1 MLPPKKGEKMATLIA
16 LPIILLF
23 WGGIIRLSRSA
34 HGKGPVVDLK
44 EIRERREEQ
53 KFEARRSQEFKASGS
68 EKSDALKRQQV
79 FVYRN
84 AQGFPLSS
92 DNPDIALALQDRQDR
107 EKRNFPSGLQA
118 LEEFE
123 RSLEARGEHRLFIR
137 SRCIPALGWI
147 YDVYSS
153 GKGEGHGV
161 VVFSETDGSVARIDF
176 DNGSSLSIPEPEG
189 ISDELLAGRFRTIVS
204 DPEVIN
210 RVLDPACRR
219 SRNIRGGASIP
230 VNDFEG
236 KPYEEHELEI
246 LCSVLA
252 EMEDIESAE
261 ISEDGKRIVIFAAT
275 PEDDE
280 AETPGGYTIPLEEE
294 EFAGEV

>member
-1 MLPPKKGEKMATLIA
+1 MATLIA
-16 LPIILLF
+16 FPIILLF
-23 WGGIIRLSRSA
+23 WSGIIRIFRSA
-34 HGKGPVVDLK
+34 HGKEPVVNLK
-44 EIRERREEQ
+44 EMKERREEQ
-53 KFEARRSQEFKASGS
+53 KFEARRSREFKTPGS

-92 DNPDIALALQDRQDR
+92 DNPDIALALQDRQNR
-107 EKRNFPSGLQA
+107 EKRGFPLRLQA

-123 RSLEARGEHRLFIR
+123 RSLEARGEHRLFGR
-137 SRCIPALGWI
+137 NRCIPALGWI

-161 VVFSETDGSVARIDF
+161 VVFSDTDGSVTEIRF
-176 DNGSSLSIPEPEG
+176 DNGSSLSNPEPEG

-219 SRNIRGGASIP
+219 SRNTRSGASVL

-280 AETPGGYTIPLEEE
+280 AEAPGGYTIPLEDE
-294 EFAGEV
+294 EFAGEI

>member
-1 MLPPKKGEKMATLIA
+1 MATLIA
-16 LPIILLF
+16 MPIILLF
-23 WGGIIRLSRSA
+23 WGGIIRLFRSA
-34 HGKGPVVDLK
+34 HGKEPVVNLK
-44 EIRERREEQ
+44 EIKERREEQ
-53 KFEARRSQEFKASGS
+53 KFEARRSREFTSGS
-68 EKSDALKRQQV
+68 AKKRSDALKEQKV

-107 EKRNFPSGLQA
+107 NNKNFPSRLQA

-123 RSLEARGEHRLFIR
+123 RTLEARGEHRLFGR
-137 SRCIPALGWI
+137 NRCIPALGWI

-161 VVFSETDGSVARIDF
+161 VVFSDTDGSVARIDF

-210 RVLDPACRR
+210 KVLDPACRR
-219 SRNIRGGASIP
+219 SRNTGSGASVL

-236 KPYEEHELEI
+236 KPYEDHELEI

-261 ISEDGKRIVIFAAT
+261 ISEDGKQIVIFAAT
-275 PEDDE
+275 PEDD
-280 AETPGGYTIPLEEE
+280 AIATPGGYTIPLEDE
-294 EFAGEV
+294 EFAGEI

>member
-1 MLPPKKGEKMATLIA
+1 MATLATLIA
-16 LPIILLF
+16 MPIILLF
-23 WGGIIRLSRSA
+23 WGGIIRLFRSA
-34 HGKGPVVDLK
+34 HGKEPVVNLK
-44 EIRERREEQ
+44 EIKERREEQ
-53 KFEARRSQEFKASGS
+53 KFEERRSQEFKASGS
-68 EKSDALKRQQV
+68 AKQRSDALKGQKV

-92 DNPDIALALQDRQDR
+92 DNPDIALAVQDRQNR
-107 EKRNFPSGLQA
+107 EKRNFPSRLQA

-123 RSLEARGEHRLFIR
+123 RTLEARGEHRLFGR
-137 SRCIPALGWI
+137 NRCIPALGWI

-161 VVFSETDGSVARIDF
+161 VVFSDTDGSVARIDF

-219 SRNIRGGASIP
+219 SRNTRSGASIL

-252 EMEDIESAE
+252 EMEDIESASV
-261 ISEDGKRIVIFAAT
+261 SEDGKRIVIFAAT
-275 PEDDE
+275 PEDD
-280 AETPGGYTIPLEEE
+280 AIETPGGYSIPLEEE
-294 EFAGEV
+294 EFAGEI

>member
-1 MLPPKKGEKMATLIA
+1 MATVIA

-23 WGGIIRLSRSA
+23 WGGIIRIFRSA
-34 HGKGPVVDLK
+34 HGKDPVVDLK
-44 EIRERREEQ
+44 EIREAHKEQ
-53 KFEARRSQEFKASGS
+53 KFEERRSQEFKASGS
-68 EKSDALKRQQV
+68 ERQKSDALKKQKV

-92 DNPDIALALQDRQDR
+92 DNPDIALAVQDRQNR
-107 EKRNFPSGLQA
+107 EKRNFPSRLQA

-123 RSLEARGEHRLFIR
+123 RTLEARGEHRLFIR

-161 VVFSETDGSVARIDF
+161 VVFSDTVGSVTEIRF

-189 ISDELLAGRFRTIVS
+189 ISDELLASRFRTVVS
-204 DPEVIN
+204 DPDVIN
-210 RVLDPACRR
+210 RVLDPACPPRR
-219 SRNIRGGASIP
+219 NTGSGASVL

-236 KPYEEHELEI
+236 KPYEDHELEI

-252 EMEDIESAE
+252 EMEDIESASV
-261 ISEDGKRIVIFAAT
+261 SEDGKRIVIFAAT
-275 PEDDE
+275 PEDDVE
-280 AETPGGYTIPLEEE
+280 ETPGGYSIPLEEE
-294 EFAGEV
+294 EFAGEI